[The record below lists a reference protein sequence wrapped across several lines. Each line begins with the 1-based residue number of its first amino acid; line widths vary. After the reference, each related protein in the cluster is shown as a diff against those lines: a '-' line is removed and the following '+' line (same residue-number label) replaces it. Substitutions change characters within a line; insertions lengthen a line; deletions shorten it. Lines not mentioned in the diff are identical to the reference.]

1 VLGLPLQQLKRHPWL
16 VDYQHGEAATRAL
29 SKTLELPELSNFGSP
44 PAEPGV
50 YLREIMNDSKKQL
63 ILIADDDA
71 ACLDVLVKMI
81 EILGYNVVAVRNGK
95 EAIEAYSSMK
105 NKIHLVILDMKMPFN
120 GEKAYTKFRKIDK
133 NARILLISGYT
144 EDFKLRVLL
153 NQGYSGFVEKPFNM
167 NSLKTNISTLLNH

>member
-1 VLGLPLQQLKRHPWL
+1 
-16 VDYQHGEAATRAL
+16 
-29 SKTLELPELSNFGSP
+29 
-44 PAEPGV
+44 
-50 YLREIMNDSKKQL
+50 MNDSKKPL

-95 EAIEAYSSMK
+95 DAIEAYSSMK
-105 NKIHLVILDMKMPFN
+105 NKIDLVILDMKMPFN
-120 GEKAYTKFRKIDK
+120 GEKAYTKLRKIDE

-144 EDFKLRVLL
+144 EDFKLRALL

>member
-1 VLGLPLQQLKRHPWL
+1 
-16 VDYQHGEAATRAL
+16 
-29 SKTLELPELSNFGSP
+29 
-44 PAEPGV
+44 
-50 YLREIMNDSKKQL
+50 MNDSKRPL

-71 ACLDVLVKMI
+71 SCLDVLVKMI

-105 NKIHLVILDMKMPFN
+105 NNIDLVILDMKMPFN
-120 GEKAYTKFRKIDK
+120 GEKAYTKLRKIDK

-144 EDFKLRVLL
+144 VDFKLRALL

-167 NSLKTNISTLLNH
+167 NSLKNNISTLLNH

>member
-1 VLGLPLQQLKRHPWL
+1 
-16 VDYQHGEAATRAL
+16 
-29 SKTLELPELSNFGSP
+29 
-44 PAEPGV
+44 
-50 YLREIMNDSKKQL
+50 MNDSKRPL

-105 NKIHLVILDMKMPFN
+105 NNIDLVILDMKMPFN
-120 GEKAYTKFRKIDK
+120 GEKAYTKLRKIDK

-144 EDFKLRVLL
+144 EDFKLRALL

-167 NSLKTNISTLLNH
+167 NSLKNNISTLLNH

>member
-1 VLGLPLQQLKRHPWL
+1 
-16 VDYQHGEAATRAL
+16 
-29 SKTLELPELSNFGSP
+29 
-44 PAEPGV
+44 
-50 YLREIMNDSKKQL
+50 MNDSKKPL

-105 NKIHLVILDMKMPFN
+105 NNIDLVILDMKMPFN
-120 GEKAYTKFRKIDK
+120 GEKAYTKLRKIDK

-144 EDFKLRVLL
+144 EDFKLRALL

-167 NSLKTNISTLLNH
+167 NSLKNNISTLLNH

>member
-1 VLGLPLQQLKRHPWL
+1 
-16 VDYQHGEAATRAL
+16 
-29 SKTLELPELSNFGSP
+29 
-44 PAEPGV
+44 
-50 YLREIMNDSKKQL
+50 MNDSKRPL

-105 NKIHLVILDMKMPFN
+105 NNIDLVILDMKMPFN
-120 GEKAYTKFRKIDK
+120 GEKAYTKLRKIDK
-133 NARILLISGYT
+133 NAKILLISGYT
-144 EDFKLRVLL
+144 EDFNLRALL

>member
-1 VLGLPLQQLKRHPWL
+1 
-16 VDYQHGEAATRAL
+16 
-29 SKTLELPELSNFGSP
+29 
-44 PAEPGV
+44 
-50 YLREIMNDSKKQL
+50 MNDSKKQL

-81 EILGYNVVAVRNGK
+81 EILGYNVIAVRNGK

-105 NKIHLVILDMKMPFN
+105 NKIDLVILDMKMPFN
-120 GEKAYTKFRKIDK
+120 GEKAYTKLRKIDE

-144 EDFKLRVLL
+144 EDFKLRALL

>member
-1 VLGLPLQQLKRHPWL
+1 
-16 VDYQHGEAATRAL
+16 
-29 SKTLELPELSNFGSP
+29 
-44 PAEPGV
+44 
-50 YLREIMNDSKKQL
+50 MNDSKKQL

-105 NKIHLVILDMKMPFN
+105 NKIDLVILDMKMPFN
-120 GEKAYTKFRKIDK
+120 GEKAYTKLRKIDK

-144 EDFKLRVLL
+144 EDFKLRALL
-153 NQGYSGFVEKPFNM
+153 NQEYSGFVEKPFNM

>member
-1 VLGLPLQQLKRHPWL
+1 
-16 VDYQHGEAATRAL
+16 
-29 SKTLELPELSNFGSP
+29 
-44 PAEPGV
+44 
-50 YLREIMNDSKKQL
+50 MNDSKKQL

-71 ACLDVLVKMI
+71 ACLDVLVKII
-81 EILGYNVVAVRNGK
+81 EILGYNVIAVRNGK

-105 NKIHLVILDMKMPFN
+105 NKIDLVILDMKMPFN
-120 GEKAYTKFRKIDK
+120 GEKAYIKLRKIDK

-144 EDFKLRVLL
+144 EDFKLRALL

>member
-1 VLGLPLQQLKRHPWL
+1 
-16 VDYQHGEAATRAL
+16 
-29 SKTLELPELSNFGSP
+29 
-44 PAEPGV
+44 
-50 YLREIMNDSKKQL
+50 MNDSKKQL

-81 EILGYNVVAVRNGK
+81 EILGYNVIAVRNGK

-105 NKIHLVILDMKMPFN
+105 NKIDLVILDMKMPFN
-120 GEKAYTKFRKIDK
+120 GEKAYTKLRKIDE

-144 EDFKLRVLL
+144 EDFKLRALL

-167 NSLKTNISTLLNH
+167 NSLKTNISKLLNH

>member
-1 VLGLPLQQLKRHPWL
+1 
-16 VDYQHGEAATRAL
+16 
-29 SKTLELPELSNFGSP
+29 
-44 PAEPGV
+44 
-50 YLREIMNDSKKQL
+50 MNDSKKQL

-105 NKIHLVILDMKMPFN
+105 NNIDLVILDMKMPFN
-120 GEKAYTKFRKIDK
+120 GEKAYTKLRKIDK

-144 EDFKLRVLL
+144 EDFKLRALL

-167 NSLKTNISTLLNH
+167 NSLKNNISTLLNH

>member
-1 VLGLPLQQLKRHPWL
+1 
-16 VDYQHGEAATRAL
+16 
-29 SKTLELPELSNFGSP
+29 
-44 PAEPGV
+44 
-50 YLREIMNDSKKQL
+50 MNDSKKPL

-105 NKIHLVILDMKMPFN
+105 NKIDLVILDMKMPFN
-120 GEKAYTKFRKIDK
+120 GEKAYTKLRKIDK

-144 EDFKLRVLL
+144 EDFKLRALL

>member
-1 VLGLPLQQLKRHPWL
+1 
-16 VDYQHGEAATRAL
+16 
-29 SKTLELPELSNFGSP
+29 
-44 PAEPGV
+44 
-50 YLREIMNDSKKQL
+50 MNDSKKPL

-71 ACLDVLVKMI
+71 ACLDVLVKII
-81 EILGYNVVAVRNGK
+81 EILGYNVIAVRNGK

-105 NKIHLVILDMKMPFN
+105 NKIDLVILDMKMLFN
-120 GEKAYTKFRKIDK
+120 GEKAYTKLRKIDE

-144 EDFKLRVLL
+144 EDFKLRALL

>member
-1 VLGLPLQQLKRHPWL
+1 
-16 VDYQHGEAATRAL
+16 
-29 SKTLELPELSNFGSP
+29 
-44 PAEPGV
+44 
-50 YLREIMNDSKKQL
+50 MNDSKKQL

-105 NKIHLVILDMKMPFN
+105 NKIDLVILDMKMPFN
-120 GEKAYTKFRKIDK
+120 GEKAYTKLRKIDK

-144 EDFKLRVLL
+144 EDFKLRALL

>member
-1 VLGLPLQQLKRHPWL
+1 
-16 VDYQHGEAATRAL
+16 
-29 SKTLELPELSNFGSP
+29 
-44 PAEPGV
+44 
-50 YLREIMNDSKKQL
+50 MNDSKRPL

-105 NKIHLVILDMKMPFN
+105 NNIDLVILDMKMPFN
-120 GEKAYTKFRKIDK
+120 GEKAYTKLRKIDK

-144 EDFKLRVLL
+144 EDFKLRALL
-153 NQGYSGFVEKPFNM
+153 NHGYSGFVEKPFNM

>member
-1 VLGLPLQQLKRHPWL
+1 
-16 VDYQHGEAATRAL
+16 
-29 SKTLELPELSNFGSP
+29 
-44 PAEPGV
+44 
-50 YLREIMNDSKKQL
+50 MNDPKKPL

-71 ACLDVLVKMI
+71 ACLVVLVKMI

-105 NKIHLVILDMKMPFN
+105 NKIDLVILDMKMPFN
-120 GEKAYTKFRKIDK
+120 GEKANTKLRKIDK

-144 EDFKLRVLL
+144 EDFKLRALL

>member
-1 VLGLPLQQLKRHPWL
+1 
-16 VDYQHGEAATRAL
+16 
-29 SKTLELPELSNFGSP
+29 
-44 PAEPGV
+44 
-50 YLREIMNDSKKQL
+50 MNDSKRPL

-95 EAIEAYSSMK
+95 DAIEAYSSMK
-105 NKIHLVILDMKMPFN
+105 NKIDLVILDMKMPFN
-120 GEKAYTKFRKIDK
+120 GEKAYTKLRKIDE

-144 EDFKLRVLL
+144 EDFKLRALL

>member
-1 VLGLPLQQLKRHPWL
+1 
-16 VDYQHGEAATRAL
+16 
-29 SKTLELPELSNFGSP
+29 
-44 PAEPGV
+44 
-50 YLREIMNDSKKQL
+50 MNDSKKPL

-105 NKIHLVILDMKMPFN
+105 NKIDLVILDMKMPFN
-120 GEKAYTKFRKIDK
+120 GEKAYTKLRKIDK
-133 NARILLISGYT
+133 SARILLMSGYT
-144 EDFKLRVLL
+144 EDFKLRALL

-167 NSLKTNISTLLNH
+167 NSLKTNLSTLLNH